1 MAWTLL
7 AHVRNER
14 KTPADSL
21 GVGGEAG
28 MQVKQGDVS
37 EKNRCQRAVSTIL
50 EVLKLQCQGFI
61 LPPAEVKRLLALPDD
76 GRPWH
81 LHESVARLKKDLANR
96 YVAMEINPS
105 QGITVMLYRVPVYP
119 HVLCSPRSLRQ

>member
-1 MAWTLL
+1 
-7 AHVRNER
+7 
-14 KTPADSL
+14 
-21 GVGGEAG
+21 
-28 MQVKQGDVS
+28 MQVEQGDVS

-76 GRPWH
+76 DRPWH
-81 LHESVARLKKDLANR
+81 LHESVTRLKKDLANR

-105 QGITVMLYRVPVYP
+105 QGIIVMLYRVPVYP
-119 HVLCSPRSLRQ
+119 HVPCSSRSLRQ